1 MQTLIARYKD
11 MTRIPEGGDI
21 PALHGVRALMVLIVA
36 AFHIWQQSWL
46 TPEIRLFGRG
56 ISADTLLRS
65 GYMWVDGLILLSGFL
80 CYLPYAAAAE
90 SGRPLPNILPF
101 YRKRF
106 WRIMPSFAF
115 NLMVMLL

>member
-11 MTRIPEGGDI
+11 MTRIPDSGDI

-46 TPEIRLFGRG
+46 TPAVRLFGRV

-106 WRIMPSFAF
+106 WRVMPS
-115 NLMVMLL
+115 LMACFFMTTP